1 MTTIQNT
8 TPPSYLGDNTLYP
21 DSSAPPQPP
30 RSTTP
35 RVIRSVVNDE
45 GLPEVVNSNQVTMA
59 TEYYDAPIP
68 VESESDQRYH
78 NAPIPVDSMNDD
90 APPLPD
96 RKGAPQ
102 HTVPY
107 SPDSFPSQRQSS
119 YGGYSQSSQPPAY
132 HDNSVVTYV
141 TPLDQLGDHPKFVDC
156 PFCRHRVETRVK
168 KTSSKMTHVSATVL
182 GFTTIAGAA
191 VPYAGKWHSHTSHYC
206 SNCDHKVAMRRWGS
220 KEMKAMGT
228 PDHMREAYDFG
239 APGRKLTLG
248 FPGNLPYEVKPF
260 EVEEVLGKNGF
271 DSLDKIHI
279 SIDPVSARNPG
290 YCFVDFHDRE
300 TAEKALSSLSATIY
314 GRPLKVG
321 PCEPKKPR
329 DQRGF
334 RDEASTSRRWGD
346 WTRSGDGGSPN
357 SRVNNKENERGPNW
371 ALDHFEDVVRNQ
383 NGRRLYV
390 GGLDKMIDQAQH
402 QQELAEIFSGFK
414 PTAIGKRITPH
425 ESKKT
430 QPGNH
435 HYCFVDFE
443 TKEEASS
450 AVEALNGK
458 EVAGGQLKVS
468 VSERMPSKLV
478 GRQLDSRDARRMY
491 EGGNAR
497 NNSTR
502 PNKPESNNAMVS
514 NNWRRKD

>member
-1 MTTIQNT
+1 MATIQNT
-8 TPPSYLGDNTLYP
+8 TTPSNPIDKALYP
-21 DSSAPPQPP
+21 DAAAPPQLP

-45 GLPEVVNSNQVTMA
+45 GLPEVVNSNQTLMPS
-59 TEYYDAPIP
+59 EYYDAPIP

-78 NAPIPVDSMNDD
+78 NAPIPVDGMNDDD
-90 APPLPD
+90 APPLPE

-102 HTVPY
+102 YTIPY
-107 SPDSFPSQRQSS
+107 SPDSFPFQHQSS
-119 YGGYSQSSQPPAY
+119 YDGYSPSSQPPAY
-132 HDNSVVTYV
+132 NNNAVVTYV

-156 PFCRHRVETRVK
+156 PFCRHRVETVVK

-191 VPYAGKWHSHTSHYC
+191 VPYAGKWHS
-206 SNCDHKVAMRRWGS
+206 
-220 KEMKAMGT
+220 
-228 PDHMREAYDFG
+228 
-239 APGRKLTLG
+239 
-248 FPGNLPYEVKPF
+248 NLPYEVKPV

-300 TAEKALSSLSATIY
+300 TAEKALSSLNATIY

-329 DQRGF
+329 DRRGF

-346 WTRSGDGGSPN
+346 WTRSGDSGSPN
-357 SRVNNKENERGPNW
+357 GKVNNKENERGPNW
-371 ALDHFEDVVRNQ
+371 ALDHFEDVIRNHD
-383 NGRRLYV
+383 GRRLYV
-390 GGLDKMIDQAQH
+390 GGLGKMIDQAQH

-430 QPGNH
+430 LPGNH

-458 EVAGGQLKVS
+458 EIPGGQLKVS
-468 VSERMPSKLV
+468 VSERIPSKLA
-478 GRQLDSRDARRMY
+478 GRQFEGRENRRAF
-491 EGGNAR
+491 EGGNTR
-497 NNSTR
+497 NNNTR
-502 PNKPESNNAMVS
+502 PNKPETNNAMAS
-514 NNWRRKD
+514 DNWRRKD